1 MTAEKGDRLVKARE
15 ARIAL
20 LGKKVAEQEG
30 VQEEKRREEEEE
42 DLAALEEQERG
53 GGGEDRQ
60 SDGKVTEFVEDED
73 EEAEA
78 EAAMAAFLAERDKA
92 KASKAE

>member
-42 DLAALEEQERG
+42 DLAALEEQDRG
-53 GGGEDRQ
+53 GGGEDRRG
-60 SDGKVTEFVEDED
+60 GKVTEFVEDED